1 MQTENGEKKDI
12 STIIATIS
20 EEEEEEEE
28 GEGIPCI

>member
-12 STIIATIS
+12 STIIATIP
-20 EEEEEEEE
+20 EEEEEE